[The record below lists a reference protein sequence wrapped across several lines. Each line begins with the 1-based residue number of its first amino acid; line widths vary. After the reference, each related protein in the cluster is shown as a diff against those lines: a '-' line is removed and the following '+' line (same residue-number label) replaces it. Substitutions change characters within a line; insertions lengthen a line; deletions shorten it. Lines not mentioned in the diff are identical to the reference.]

1 MTTPISNE
9 NASKETTLDFCPAG
23 IFRRIGAF
31 AYDCL
36 LLIAILFISTAL
48 LLPFT
53 EGEAINAG
61 KLLYSIYLFIV
72 AFLFYGWF
80 WTHGGQTLGMRAW
93 KIRVEQLNGQDISW
107 PQALHRFILMC
118 ITLGLG
124 LLWCFTN
131 RERQAF
137 YDRLT
142 ATRTVQ
148 L

>member
-1 MTTPISNE
+1 MKMHH
-9 NASKETTLDFCPAG
+9 KETTLDFCPAG

-31 AYDCL
+31 GYDCL
-36 LLIAILFISTAL
+36 LLIAIMFISTAL

-53 EGEAINAG
+53 EGEAIKAG
-61 KLLYSIYLFIV
+61 NLLYSIYLFIV

>member
-1 MTTPISNE
+1 MITPVSNK
-9 NASKETTLDFCPAG
+9 NTSKETTLDFCPAG
-23 IFRRIGAF
+23 ILRRIGAF
-31 AYDCL
+31 SYDCL
-36 LLIAILFISTAL
+36 LLLAILFVTTAL

-53 EGEAINAG
+53 EGEAIKTGNM
-61 KLLYSIYLFIV
+61 LYSIYLFIV

-93 KIRVEQLNGQDISW
+93 KIRVEQLNGHDITW

-118 ITLGLG
+118 MTFGLG

-137 YDRLT
+137 FDRLT
-142 ATRTVQ
+142 ATRTVR